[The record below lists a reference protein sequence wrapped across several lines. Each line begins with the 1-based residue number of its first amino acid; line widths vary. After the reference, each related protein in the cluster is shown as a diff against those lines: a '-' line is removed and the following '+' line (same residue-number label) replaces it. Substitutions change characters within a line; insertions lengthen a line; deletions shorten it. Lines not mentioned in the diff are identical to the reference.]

1 MTEGEVEAAVSG
13 ENRFAAGVERGGPRL
28 ARLTVAV
35 VFAGFASVYVLA
47 AGGVAAALLPV
58 AILVLQLAHVVPR
71 LRRLR
76 GPAPLAAQGVLAVA
90 AVLGCG
96 MSVGV
101 LGFLAGSLLL
111 VSAWPA
117 AVLVVAGA
125 ALVQAA
131 RSADALAVIDS
142 TITVLLAALVI
153 YGLTRM
159 AERVDDVAAA
169 RLGLAMAAVA
179 EERLRIATELNEGIG
194 RGLDA
199 VERGARRAIEPAEN
213 SPEAVARIIGDVAAT
228 ARRCLADARS
238 AAADYRALSLAPE
251 VATARALLS
260 AAGVETEVRIGHT
273 EPLGSAGTLLAT
285 VLRDAVTDV
294 VRHGTARHCLIETV
308 HRDGM
313 VRLRVTNDGVRT
325 AGAGVEG
332 LDDVVERM
340 AAASGDLRAGL
351 DPDGRFTVEAAV
363 PATPPAPPPPD
374 TAYGLSIA
382 LLAAVLAVFCVKGL
396 LLVPG
401 DRVLPAAACLAVI
414 AFLQLRSVRGRHPYA
429 LAAMALLTY
438 LPLFVFDR
446 AWLGV
451 AGFLAGPL
459 LLAFP
464 RAVSLPLV
472 GAVMASVAVIA
483 AALGLPAGAVVN
495 YTVSTLVTGL
505 VIHGLVGLALL
516 VKELQDSRE
525 EPARAA
531 VVQERLRAARD
542 LHDLLGHNLAAIL
555 LKCELAR
562 RLAGSA
568 PDRARAEIADVVAM
582 AGRAKADLRAASGGH
597 REMSLDEEAESAR
610 SVLAAAGMEVRLSLG
625 HGPLP
630 GPVET
635 ALATVLREAVT
646 NVLRHS
652 SARRCHIE
660 SEASR
665 GVVRLGV
672 ANDGVGPGAGRTR
685 PGSGIGN
692 LTTRLAALGGELT
705 ARADGDGWFRVR
717 AVVDVDAVLDP
728 AGLTG
733 DAGRVRTVAGA
744 ELGHDRGQV
753 VADGPGGEEQ
763 LRGDL
768 GRLGAAGGQ
777 P

>member
-1 MTEGEVEAAVSG
+1 MKSFVARTEP
-13 ENRFAAGVERGGPRL
+13 GPRL

-47 AGGVAAALLPV
+47 ADGVAAALLPLGV
-58 AILVLQLAHVVPR
+58 LVLQLGHVVPR
-71 LRRLR
+71 WRRLR
-76 GPAPLAAQGVLAVA
+76 GPVALATQGVLAVV
-90 AVLGCG
+90 AVLVCG
-96 MSVGV
+96 VSVGL

-125 ALVQAA
+125 ALVQAT
-131 RSADALAVIDS
+131 RSAGGLVVIDS
-142 TITVLLAALVI
+142 TITTALTALVI

-159 AERVDDVAAA
+159 AARVDEVAAA
-169 RLGLAMAAVA
+169 RVRLALAAVA

-199 VERGARRAIEPAEN
+199 IERGARRTMGSAA
-213 SPEAVARIIGDVAAT
+213 ADAAATGQTIGDVAAT

-273 EPLGSAGTLLAT
+273 EPLGSAGALLAT

-294 VRHGTARHCLIETV
+294 VRQGTARHCLIETV
-308 HRDGM
+308 HSDGM

-325 AGAGVEG
+325 ADAGVEG
-332 LDDVVERM
+332 LDDVIDRM

-351 DPDGRFTVEAAV
+351 DPDGRFGVEAAI

-382 LLAAVLAVFCVKGL
+382 LLGTVVAGFCVKAL

-401 DRVLPAAACLAVI
+401 DLVLPAVACLVVI
-414 AFLQLRSVRGRHPYA
+414 AYLQLRSVRGRHPYA
-429 LAAMALLTY
+429 LAVMALLAY
-438 LPLFVFDR
+438 APLLMFDR

-459 LLAFP
+459 LLAFRP
-464 RAVSLPLV
+464 AVSLPLV
-472 GAVMASVAVIA
+472 AAVMASVATA
-483 AALGLPAGAVVN
+483 ATAFGLPAGAVVN
-495 YTVSTLVTGL
+495 YTASTLVTGL
-505 VIHGLVGLALL
+505 VIQGLVGLARLA
-516 VKELQDSRE
+516 KELQDSRE

-531 VVQERLRAARD
+531 IVQERLRAARD

-562 RLAGSA
+562 RLADAA
-568 PDRARAEIADVVAM
+568 PERARAEIADVIVM
-582 AGRAKADLRAASGGH
+582 AGRARADLRAASGDH

-625 HGPLP
+625 HGPLSAP
-630 GPVET
+630 AET
-635 ALATVLREAVT
+635 VLATVLREAVT

-652 SARRCHIE
+652 SARSCHIT
-660 SEASR
+660 SEVSQ
-665 GVVRLGV
+665 GVVRLSV
-672 ANDGVGPGAGRTR
+672 RNDGVGPNAGRGR

-692 LTTRLAALGGELT
+692 LTARLAALGGELT
-705 ARADGDGWFRVR
+705 TRVEDDGWFRVR
-717 AVVDVDAVLDP
+717 AVLDP
-728 AGLTG
+728 AGLPG
-733 DAGRVRTVAGA
+733 DADGVRTVAGA
-744 ELGHDRGQV
+744 ELGHDRGEV
-753 VADGPGGEEQ
+753 VAHGPGAEEQ
-763 LRGDL
+763 AGGDL

>member
-1 MTEGEVEAAVSG
+1 MRSFVAGTEP
-13 ENRFAAGVERGGPRL
+13 GPRL

-47 AGGVAAALLPV
+47 ADGVAEALLPLGV
-58 AILVLQLAHVVPR
+58 LVLQLGQVFPR
-71 LRRLR
+71 WRRLR
-76 GPAPLAAQGVLAVA
+76 GPAALAAQAVLATV
-90 AVLGCG
+90 AVLVCG
-96 MSVGV
+96 VSVG
-101 LGFLAGSLLL
+101 LFGFLAGSLLL

-125 ALVQAA
+125 ALVQAT

-142 TITVLLAALVI
+142 TIAPALAALVI

-159 AERVDDVAAA
+159 AERVDEVAAA
-169 RLGLAMAAVA
+169 RVRLALAAVA

-199 VERGARRAIEPAEN
+199 IERGARRAME
-213 SPEAVARIIGDVAAT
+213 SPVDAGATGPTIGDVAAT

-251 VATARALLS
+251 VAAARALLS

-273 EPLGSAGTLLAT
+273 EPLGSAGALLAT

-294 VRHGTARHCLIETV
+294 VRQGTARHCLIETV

-332 LDDVVERM
+332 LDDVIDRM
-340 AAASGDLRAGL
+340 AAVSGALRIGL
-351 DPDGRFTVEAAV
+351 DPDGRFGVEAAI

-382 LLAAVLAVFCVKGL
+382 LLGTVVAGFCVKAL

-401 DRVLPAAACLAVI
+401 DLVLPAAACLVVI
-414 AFLQLRSVRGRHPYA
+414 AYLQLRSVRGRHPYA
-429 LAAMALLTY
+429 LAAMALLAY
-438 LPLFVFDR
+438 APLFVFGQD
-446 AWLGV
+446 WLGV
-451 AGFLAGPL
+451 GGFLAGPL
-459 LLAFP
+459 LLMF
-464 RAVSLPLV
+464 RWAVSLPLV
-472 GAVMASVAVIA
+472 AVVMASVATA
-483 AALGLPAGAVVN
+483 AAAFGLPAGAVVN
-495 YTVSTLVTGL
+495 YTASTLVTGL
-505 VIHGLVGLALL
+505 VIHGLVGLARV

-531 VVQERLRAARD
+531 IVQERLRAARD

-562 RLAGSA
+562 RLADAA
-568 PDRARAEIADVVAM
+568 PERARAEIADVIVM
-582 AGRAKADLRAASGGH
+582 AGRARADLRAASGDH
-597 REMSLDEEAESAR
+597 REMSLEEEAESAR

-630 GPVET
+630 APAET
-635 ALATVLREAVT
+635 VLATVLREAVT

-652 SARRCHIE
+652 SARSCHIA
-660 SEASR
+660 SEVSQ
-665 GVVRLGV
+665 GVVRLSV
-672 ANDGVGPGAGRTR
+672 RNDGVRPDAGRGR

-692 LTTRLAALGGELT
+692 LTARLAALGGELT
-705 ARADGDGWFRVR
+705 ARVEDDGWFRVR
-717 AVVDVDAVLDP
+717 AVLAP
-728 AGLTG
+728 
-733 DAGRVRTVAGA
+733 
-744 ELGHDRGQV
+744 
-753 VADGPGGEEQ
+753 
-763 LRGDL
+763 
-768 GRLGAAGGQ
+768 
-777 P
+777 